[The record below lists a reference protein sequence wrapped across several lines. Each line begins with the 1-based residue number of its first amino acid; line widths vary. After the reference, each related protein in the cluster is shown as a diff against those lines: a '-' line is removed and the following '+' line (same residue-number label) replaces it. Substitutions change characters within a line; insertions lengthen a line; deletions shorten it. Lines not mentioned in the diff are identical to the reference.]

1 MIKSHAI
8 IPPFALSQ
16 RKKSCDITIQLK
28 PHLLWNIFMATFMNP
43 RGLKKI
49 KVKLERFHEFY
60 TLNITTRTQG
70 SISLISWHHFS
81 RHEDCTGNEDQKSN
95 IAYVDYTSSS
105 T

>member
-1 MIKSHAI
+1 
-8 IPPFALSQ
+8 
-16 RKKSCDITIQLK
+16 
-28 PHLLWNIFMATFMNP
+28 MATFMNP

-70 SISLISWHHFS
+70 SISLIS
-81 RHEDCTGNEDQKSN
+81 CTGNEDQKSN